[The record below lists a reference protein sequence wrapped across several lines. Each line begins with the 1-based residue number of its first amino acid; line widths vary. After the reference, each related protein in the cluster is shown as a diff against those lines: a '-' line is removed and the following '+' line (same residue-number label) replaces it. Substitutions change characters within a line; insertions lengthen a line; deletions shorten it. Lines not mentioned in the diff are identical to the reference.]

1 MRTVSPHL
9 RVRKKVWQGS
19 PSRRRVRRLPG
30 RSTPPVGGGAPGF
43 AFLHRPRLGNGRT
56 ASQRV
61 YGIACERGTEL
72 RVVVSQKGRGPLWQ
86 SGPRRKDRIWT
97 CWRFMS
103 SVLSAASRGASWRPG
118 SRRDLRGSPQNRP
131 SLARSREGVPR
142 RGLRDLPQMGGSQ
155 GNVGPFAPEGRGPF
169 SGSVL
174 KDARTR
180 YDAPFQ
186 GGALEPASAGRSR
199 CR

>member
-9 RVRKKVWQGS
+9 RARKKVWQGS

-103 SVLSAASRGASWRPG
+103 SVLSAASGGGPAGAWFATRYQGTAAEPSLPGSFKRGSTPMRTAGPPPNGGIPGECWALRPG
-118 SRRDLRGSPQNRP
+118 GEGPVFGVSAQG
-131 SLARSREGVPR
+131 RE
-142 RGLRDLPQMGGSQ
+142 
-155 GNVGPFAPEGRGPF
+155 
-169 SGSVL
+169 
-174 KDARTR
+174 DAV
-180 YDAPFQ
+180 
-186 GGALEPASAGRSR
+186 
-199 CR
+199 